1 MRVLRNKT
9 RKPIKRI
16 GENKIF
22 EYEVYK
28 DNELIDI
35 IYGHNAQD
43 ARRRHEKYQDKE
55 YKLISMGYV
64 D

>member
-1 MRVLRNKT
+1 M
-9 RKPIKRI
+9 
-16 GENKIF
+16 F

-28 DNELIDI
+28 DNKLIDI